1 MTKLKLKAG
10 SRPPWVGLA
19 AAVWVQISAGNG
31 STFPLYSSF
40 LKSVLGFNQ
49 QQLTFLGVAN
59 DFGESVGLLPGI
71 ACNRFPPWAVLLV
84 GVLACF
90 LGYGVIWLAVTQ
102 TVHALPYWLL
112 LIASWSALIVMD
124 GLARQC
130 CFPLE
135 RSASKLLM
143 FLTLGIPVICLAMIL
158 DDTYSSK
165 CRHTYTPGR
174 FNREFDQGRNGPIPT
189 HYDPLLSPSS
199 SASNLGSF
207 FESEYASD
215 VETLLAVG
223 EGAVKK
229 KRRPRRGED
238 FKLHE
243 AFIKADFWLLWF
255 VYFLGVGSGVTVT
268 NNLAQIGIAFGI
280 DDTTILR
287 MIQQY
292 CSLFLASAIS
302 WVVSARVLFPNTL
315 SAHLSKIC
323 SGHRLRTK
331 FFQGDDNSIACTK
344 SYPGSQGAVLSVS
357 LRSCRTRSIPR
368 TLWMAC
374 TLVAMVLAFVL
385 YALAFSGTL
394 YISTALLGVCY
405 GFQYSLMVPTASEL
419 FGLKHFGIIYNFMLI
434 GNPVGALLFSALLAD
449 SVYDV
454 EAAKQG
460 SSTCLRPECFQLTF
474 FVLAGICGLGSILS
488 LFLTIRI

>member
-1 MTKLKLKAG
+1 MFHAVTVIDRLVVGSNSNGWFGTAVLVTNMRNFPLSRGTVSGILKG
-10 SRPPWVGLA
+10 YSGIS
-19 AAVWVQISAGNG
+19 AAVFTV
-31 STFPLYSSF
+31 LYS
-40 LKSVLGFNQ
+40 
-49 QQLTFLGVAN
+49 
-59 DFGESVGLLPGI
+59 
-71 ACNRFPPWAVLLV
+71 
-84 GVLACF
+84 
-90 LGYGVIWLAVTQ
+90 
-102 TVHALPYWLL
+102 
-112 LIASWSALIVMD
+112 
-124 GLARQC
+124 
-130 CFPLE
+130 FPLE

-143 FLTLGIPVICLAMIL
+143 FLTLGIPVICLAMMYFIRPCTPPSGEHSSVHVHFVFTQVASVL
-158 DDTYSSK
+158 LSIYLITITVIYDTVPLNDTYSSK